1 MCWKSY
7 KTFDTVPKT
16 VKDKKGKKVFKF
28 AVLHKNPHVIRSY
41 FMPKD
46 TFCYK
51 VGETTEEEIGKVEVV
66 YSHYVYYNFEYNI
79 NKGLYSYDK
88 EKCYAKTTYAK
99 HMAVYSIEKV
109 MLGYYVSH
117 PRRGRHLVLLECT
130 IPYGAT
136 YYENEYGEIVSNKL
150 KVDKMIDLAWEK
162 IA

>member
-7 KTFDTVPKT
+7 KTFDAVPKT

-28 AVLHKNPHVIRSY
+28 AVLNKDSRVIRSY

-51 VGETTEEEIGKVEVV
+51 VGETTEEEIGKVEDYGCYNSKN
-66 YSHYVYYNFEYNI
+66 YSISE
-79 NKGLYSYDK
+79 GLYSYDK
-88 EKCYAKTTYAK
+88 EKCYAKTTYTK
-99 HMAVYSIEKV
+99 NMAVYTFKGV
-109 MLGYYVSH
+109 MLGYYASH
-117 PRRGRHLVLLECT
+117 PRRCRHLVLLECT